1 MMGGIDTQ
9 VQQRVDSY
17 RDNPQALMQRYQQQ
31 QELIDLLAM
40 QKLKSEK
47 EEAARQMQMQM
58 PQQPQTIKEQRE
70 AELKQLSQQEIA
82 KTLGMGMP
90 SQAAPQQ
97 GAPQQGRPQQG
108 MPPQAAPQQSGIAG
122 LPTPPMQGMASG
134 GVVSFAQGGLYDPDK
149 YRPKILEAL
158 NLGATPEMVAQLL
171 KITEEEVF
179 DIAGIQPGTVTKGDI
194 SYGEEFDE
202 STESPSFLDRLS
214 SGIQSVTNPIGD
226 FIETAIMGDVDES
239 SIFNRPI
246 LDMLSGVEAPEDLE
260 GPQSRAQEMG
270 RGVYDFRQRAME
282 AQGDFLNSLAG
293 RDQERRFGVG
303 EEEGEADPVD
313 ALREEMGL
321 INREEAYL
329 EDVKQE
335 ADERALARTL
345 ESDIPSVNQNYMGFE
360 RPPASLDNE
369 DDLLDALI
377 SPEYMGFERPPASL
391 TNEQDLLDAMGTSYE
406 DLQTED
412 DGVNYPPLPKARRG
426 LSKKSPYLSQQD
438 QEEVESGA
446 EYMGFERPPAS
457 LTDEQDLLDA
467 LVPDSE
473 LPDDMVPDA
482 EKQDQEGRGFN
493 WDALLTFARGAGT
506 AGPTEGIGSTLLK
519 GGEALIDEKEK
530 DRVLALAQQKL
541 AASAEQQTFENS
553 MEAFKTVGELDEL
566 MAEANSVYDM
576 QYREMV
582 EDTADGDPEK
592 LAKLHAA
599 AMEQIMPGY
608 RQMLAARIGLLRKA
622 QEPLY
627 TLEQE

>member
-82 KTLGMGMP
+82 KTLGMGNP
-90 SQAAPQQ
+90 QQGAPQQ
-97 GAPQQGRPQQG
+97 GAPQQARPPQGAPQQARPPQGAPQQG
-108 MPPQAAPQQSGIAG
+108 GIAG

-134 GVVSFAQGGLYDPDK
+134 GIVSFARGGLYDPEK
-149 YRPKILEAL
+149 YGPKIMEAL
-158 NLGATPEMVAQLL
+158 NLGATPDQIARSL
-171 KITEEEVF
+171 KITEDEVF
-179 DIAGIQPGTVTKGDI
+179 ELAGIEPGTVTKGDI
-194 SYGEEFDE
+194 SYGNEFDE
-202 STESPSFLDRLS
+202 STESPSFLSKAIDSIS
-214 SGIQSVTNPIGD
+214 SGIQTVTNPIGD
-226 FIETAIMGDVDES
+226 FIETAFMGDVDES

-260 GPQSRAQEMG
+260 GPQSRAQELG
-270 RGVYDFRQRAME
+270 RKLYDFRQNAKG

-293 RDQERRFGVG
+293 RDQARRFGVG

-329 EDVKQE
+329 DDVKQE

-391 TNEQDLLDAMGTSYE
+391 TNKQDLLDAMGTSYE

-412 DGVNYPPLPKARRG
+412 DGVNYPGLPKARRG
-426 LSKKSPYLSQQD
+426 LSRKSPYLSQQD
-438 QEEVESGA
+438 QEEVESGN
-446 EYMGFERPPAS
+446 
-457 LTDEQDLLDA
+457 EQDLLDA

-506 AGPTEGIGSTLLK
+506 AGATEGIGSTLLK

-541 AASAEQQTFENS
+541 AAAAEQQTFENS
-553 MEAFKTVGELDEL
+553 MAMYDAIGQLDEL
-566 MAEANSVYDM
+566 MAPANTIYDTEF
-576 QYREMV
+576 REMV
-582 EDTADGDPEK
+582 EDEADGDPEK
-592 LAKLHAA
+592 LAELQAA

-608 RQMLAARIGLLRKA
+608 LQMVATRIGLLRKA